1 MPDVYLQHGCTF
13 GKSNTGE
20 EFLITTEKHFRRKI
34 EQRVTIRY
42 YYNNK
47 ELKVRQFE

>member
-1 MPDVYLQHGCTF
+1 MYIFNMVVLSVNPTPEKNF
-13 GKSNTGE
+13 
-20 EFLITTEKHFRRKI
+20 FLIATEKNFRRKI